1 MIEATVEEAQI
12 RLDELIARAVQGE
25 DVFITQDEM
34 RVVQLV
40 PVSQAEHQAL
50 LESVEKPLT
59 RSDDLDASEGTA
71 KVRLEEDP
79 ILSLLGSLSFGPLT
93 NEEID
98 EELYGPY
105 HGK

>member
-12 RLDELIARAVQGE
+12 RLHELIARAVQGE
-25 DVFITQDEM
+25 DVFITQDGH
-34 RVVQLV
+34 RIVQLI
-40 PVSQAEHQAL
+40 PISQAEHQAL

-59 RSDDLDASEGTA
+59 RSDDLDASAGTA
-71 KVRLEEDP
+71 KVRLEDDP
-79 ILSLLGSLSFGPLT
+79 ILALLGSLSFEPLT
-93 NEEID
+93 SEEID